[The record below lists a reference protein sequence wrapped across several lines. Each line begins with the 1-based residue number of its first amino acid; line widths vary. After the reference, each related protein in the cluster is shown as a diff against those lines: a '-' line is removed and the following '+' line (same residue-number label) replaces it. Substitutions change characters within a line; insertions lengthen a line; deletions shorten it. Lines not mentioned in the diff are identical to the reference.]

1 LFFCD
6 AGAARANRK
15 IHFTTPVRPVA
26 FRAHAESA
34 YCDNSIVPL
43 LNTAFRVTFLA
54 PVILRGAIYCTGVA
68 VRICEKRD
76 RNGRPIRSP
85 FLPPASLPRR
95 VTLKNNSEKHRF
107 ANHLST

>member
-1 LFFCD
+1 MPER
-6 AGAARANRK
+6 ARASRK
-15 IHFTTPVRPVA
+15 IHFTTHVHSVA

-68 VRICEKRD
+68 VRTCEKRSQ
-76 RNGRPIRSP
+76 RLTNPKPVS
-85 FLPPASLPRR
+85 SLRIAAAQGYP
-95 VTLKNNSEKHRF
+95 EKQFRKTS
-107 ANHLST
+107 LR